1 MGPKR
6 FPFLKCPCVFS
17 YDVAG
22 EVIAVGSDVSR
33 AKVGDRVLG
42 LTVGPRFNDQGQLGA
57 FQEYTLLADDMFSP
71 ILDRVSFE
79 EACVIPLGLSTSAS
93 GMFEQ
98 DYLALPRP
106 SVNPKLLGKTLLV
119 CSGSSSVGCN
129 AIQVGVAADRDI
141 ITTCSQRTMSLLRNW
156 ELVKPLTITVTQ
168 SSVTFF
174 PTWKTKLS
182 SELLQVCYIPF
193 REE

>member
-1 MGPKR
+1 LNPKPNQILFRSRAVAINPLDWGMQMMGPKR

-22 EVIAVGSDVSR
+22 EVIAVGSDVSG

-42 LTVGPRFNDQGQLGA
+42 LTVGPRFNDHCQLGA
-57 FQEYTLLADDMFSP
+57 FQEYTLLADDMLSP

-93 GMFEQ
+93 GMFEK

-119 CSGSSSVGCN
+119 WFRIFERWLQRDSSWSRG
-129 AIQVGVAADRDI
+129 
-141 ITTCSQRTMSLLRNW
+141 
-156 ELVKPLTITVTQ
+156 
-168 SSVTFF
+168 
-174 PTWKTKLS
+174 
-182 SELLQVCYIPF
+182 
-193 REE
+193 